1 MGIIIRNVRMDDIPG
16 LVPLR
21 VAVEEAEHLGLDTN
35 GEDIR
40 RVYTRPTLQPE
51 HNSFVAVASDGQ
63 IVGNAWL
70 VVRQGVGETLFNMN
84 GHVHPAWRSR
94 GIGQQLVDAVIGH
107 ARERMGEANGQR
119 IWLQTHTVRDAPLD
133 GGRIA
138 LYESNGFELAR
149 WALDMRREL
158 PGLGKIAP
166 IVPIVEEPAG
176 IQLRKWRAD
185 VDDKEVGW
193 LLDEAFRDSWGPAE
207 IVMDEWLHTVRGG
220 WMDLEHSV
228 LAWDGEKNRM
238 VGACVNQ
245 CNGRTFQRRGR
256 QELYVDDLAVRRE
269 YRRRGVATALLTWTL
284 NRADHL
290 GMQSVGLDT
299 DAENPTGAVRL
310 YTRLGFEVI
319 GKMRVYRKELK

>member
-1 MGIIIRNVRMDDIPG
+1 MGMIIRNWRMDDIPA

-21 VAVEEAEHLGLDTN
+21 VAVEEAEHLGLDTSI
-35 GEDIR
+35 EDIR
-40 RVYTRPTLQPE
+40 RAYTRPTLQPE
-51 HNSFVAVASDGQ
+51 QNSFVAVASEGQ

-70 VVRQGVGETLFNMN
+70 TVRQGEGETLFNMN
-84 GHVHPAWRSR
+84 GHVHPAWRGR
-94 GIGQQLVDAVIGH
+94 GIGQQLMDAIIGR
-107 ARERMGEANGQR
+107 ARGRMGEANGQR
-119 IWLQTHTVRDAPLD
+119 IWLQIYTVRDAPSD

-166 IVPIVEEPAG
+166 IVPIVQEPAG
-176 IQLRKWRAD
+176 IQLRKWRAE
-185 VDDKEVGW
+185 VDDEEVGW
-193 LLDEAFRDSWGPAE
+193 LLNEAFRDSWGYAE
-207 IVMDEWLHTVRGG
+207 IVIDEWLHYVRGG
-220 WMDLEHSV
+220 RIDLEHSV
-228 LAWDGEKNRM
+228 LAWDVEYNRM

-245 CNGRTFQRRGR
+245 CNGRTFQGRGR
-256 QELYVDDLAVRRE
+256 PELYVDDLAVRRE
-269 YRRRGVATALLTWTL
+269 YRQRGVATALLTWTL

-299 DAENPTGAVRL
+299 DAENLAGAVRL

-319 GKMRVYRKELK
+319 GKMRAYRKELA